1 MLLLW
6 LKAFHL
12 IAMVAWFAG
21 MFYLFRL
28 FVNQVESRDQP
39 DAQALL
45 IGMAERLYRIIT
57 TPAMVATWIFGL
69 GMLATNPEYLSRPWL
84 WTKLVLVLGFSG
96 YHGYVGRV
104 RRRFA
109 AGDLYLTSRECR
121 VRNEIPSL
129 FLIAIVLLAVL
140 RPGG

>member
-69 GMLATNPEYLSRPWL
+69 GMLAANPEYLSRPWL